1 MKNHD
6 NRKSK
11 PGRPNAAAA
20 KVRKNIL
27 PVRLSD
33 EDLLALHEKSQRVGV
48 SFSTFLREAGLG
60 RELPRPV
67 PKLNLDTYME
77 LSRIGRNLNQL
88 VKSIHEGKVQ
98 FLRNEDA
105 ETVHELAGI
114 IPLIRKEVRGK

>member
-1 MKNHD
+1 MKTYD
-6 NRKSK
+6 DRKNK
-11 PGRPNAAAA
+11 PGRPNIAAS

-33 EDLLALHEKSQRVGV
+33 DDLLNLHEKSQRVGV
-48 SFSTFLREAGLG
+48 CFSTFLREAGLG

-67 PKLNLDTYME
+67 PKINLDTYME
-77 LSRIGRNLNQL
+77 LGRIGRNLNQL
-88 VKSIHEGKVQ
+88 VKCIHEGKVQ

-114 IPLIRKEVRGK
+114 IPVVRSEVRGK

>member
-27 PVRLSD
+27 SVRLSD

-48 SFSTFLREAGLG
+48 SYSTFLREAGLG

-67 PKLNLDTYME
+67 ATINILTHQE
-77 LSRIGRNLNQL
+77 LARCGRNINQL

-98 FLRNEDA
+98 FLRSEDA
-105 ETVHELAGI
+105 ETVHELAATI
-114 IPLIRKEVRGK
+114 LVIRKEVRGK

>member
-1 MKNHD
+1 MKSHD

-11 PGRPNAAAA
+11 PGRPNVAAS

-98 FLRNEDA
+98 FLLSAYA
-105 ETVHELAGI
+105 ETVNELAAI
-114 IPLIRKEVRGK
+114 IPLIRKEVKGK